1 MISSYLNIGGHT
13 LECVP
18 FGHFLSVWPPISLK
32 NETCL
37 NQELFKIKFWS
48 QNFYFSKEVFFG
60 KAAEEFNITCS
71 IDRQQDRATFHL
83 KTPLVVKDDVKFMF
97 YSTEVIIH
105 NLWIMSK
112 RNSYFFKKSVP
123 RNYEDCGF
131 YFWLNTGFFPASGN
145 LTLERHELDN
155 PHKSKTWK
163 TFTDGFSCTVHSQVL
178 S

>member
-1 MISSYLNIGGHT
+1 MILRPCLDVKIKG
-13 LECVP
+13 
-18 FGHFLSVWPPISLK
+18 LS
-32 NETCL
+32 
-37 NQELFKIKFWS
+37 FKIKLRNN
-48 QNFYFSKEVFFG
+48 NFHLSKEVFFG

-97 YSTEVIIH
+97 YSTEVIID
-105 NLWIMSK
+105 NFSLSFEK
-112 RNSYFFKKSVP
+112 KTLFFKKSVP